1 MTKKLFLIAGEIGSG
16 KSLTGKAIAR
26 LTNSAI
32 FDKDE
37 ICKAFTETML
47 YVSGYDKMDRECDF
61 YLDTVLPLEYKTMML
76 AALDNL
82 AANDNSVVCIAPFVN
97 QLQDESWIHSLLVGL
112 KELQTDLY
120 VVWVNTDIETLR
132 LRLITRAAPK
142 DSVKIANW
150 NTYSEKVLT
159 SPPKTPL
166 SVTTLDNTTSAP
178 EPLTTQINELLR
190 LIH

>member
-1 MTKKLFLIAGEIGSG
+1 
-16 KSLTGKAIAR
+16 
-26 LTNSAI
+26 
-32 FDKDE
+32 
-37 ICKAFTETML
+37 ML

-82 AANDNSVVCIAPFVN
+82 AVNDNSVVCIAPFIN
-97 QLQDESWIHSLLVGL
+97 QLQDESWIHSLLVSL

-150 NTYSEKVLT
+150 NAYSEKVLT

-166 SVTTLDNTTSAP
+166 SITTLDNTTSAP